1 MITIVTIIII
11 IIIIIITTTA
21 LIMINDENNKWET
34 GDFRVRVTY
43 TVEIKRLEYFGKEL
57 L

>member
-11 IIIIIITTTA
+11 IIIIITA
-21 LIMINDENNKWET
+21 ALRMINDENNKWET

>member
-1 MITIVTIIII
+1 MIAIITTIIII
-11 IIIIIITTTA
+11 IIIIITA
-21 LIMINDENNKWET
+21 LIKINDENNKCKN
-34 GDFRVRVTY
+34 GDFTVWVTY

>member
-1 MITIVTIIII
+1 MIAIITTIIII
-11 IIIIIITTTA
+11 IITA
-21 LIMINDENNKWET
+21 LIKINDENNKCKN
-34 GDFRVRVTY
+34 GDFTVWVTY